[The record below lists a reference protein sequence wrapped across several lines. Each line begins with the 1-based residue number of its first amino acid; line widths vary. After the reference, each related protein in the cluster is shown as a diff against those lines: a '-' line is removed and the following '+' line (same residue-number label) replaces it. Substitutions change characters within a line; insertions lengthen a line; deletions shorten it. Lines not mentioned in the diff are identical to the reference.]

1 MVGMSGMKRMSA
13 SVAIGLCVLGLTAGW
28 AAGADVLRLGT
39 TTSTDNSGLLAAIL
53 PAFEATYGIDVDVIA
68 VGTGQA
74 MEMGRRGDVDVLLVH
89 ARALEDEFVVE
100 GYGPGRYAVM
110 FNDFVLV
117 GPIDD
122 PARIRGSELAASAL
136 ETIAATG
143 ASFASR
149 GDNSG
154 THIKEQDLW
163 AAAGLGTPTDASWY
177 QALGQG
183 MGATLIFA
191 NEARAYTLADR
202 GTYLSMRD
210 RLPNLEIMTGGAS
223 IADNRDPA
231 LRNPYSVIP
240 VSLEQFNWV
249 NADAAAAFVV
259 WLTSV
264 AVQKTIGEFGIE
276 AYGQPLYYP
285 DSESYQNQ
293 PVAP

>member
-1 MVGMSGMKRMSA
+1 MRHRKWLAGGGLSGIFAALLLA
-13 SVAIGLCVLGLTAGW
+13 SVGLGG
-28 AAGADVLRLGT
+28 DVLRLGT
-39 TTSTDNSGLLAAIL
+39 TTSTDNSGLLEAIL
-53 PAFEATYGIDVDVIA
+53 PAFETSYGIDVDVVA

-74 MEMGRRGDVDVLLVH
+74 LEMGRRGDVDVLLVH
-89 ARALEDEFVVE
+89 ARTLEDEFVDQ

-117 GPIDD
+117 GPNDD
-122 PARIRGSELAASAL
+122 PAGIRGSERAATAL
-136 ETIAATG
+136 ETIAATE
-143 ASFASR
+143 APFASR
-149 GDNSG
+149 GDDSG
-154 THIKEQDLW
+154 THIKEQALW
-163 AAAGLGTPTDASWY
+163 EAAGLATPAGEDWY
-177 QALGQG
+177 NSLGQG

-210 RLPNLEIMTGGAS
+210 GLPNLEVLTGGSS

-240 VSLEQFNWV
+240 VSIEKFDWI

-264 AVQKTIGEFGIE
+264 AVQEAIGAFGVE
-276 AYGQPLYYP
+276 AYGQPLFYP
-285 DSESYQNQ
+285 DSEPYRNRREGS
-293 PVAP
+293 

>member
-1 MVGMSGMKRMSA
+1 MF
-13 SVAIGLCVLGLTAGW
+13 GLCAVCLIAGLAT
-28 AAGADVLRLGT
+28 GAEVLRLGT

-53 PAFEATYGIDVDVIA
+53 PGFEAAYGIDVDVIA

-89 ARALEDEFVVE
+89 ARALEDEFVAQ

-122 PARIRGSELAASAL
+122 PAGIRGSELAATAL
-136 ETIAATG
+136 GKIAA
-143 ASFASR
+143 ASEVFASR

-154 THIKEQDLW
+154 THIKEQALW
-163 AAAGLGTPTDASWY
+163 SAAGLATPTDAAWY

-183 MGATLIFA
+183 MGATLVFA
-191 NEARAYTLADR
+191 NEARAYTLTDR

-210 RLPNLEIMTGGAS
+210 MLPTLEVLTGGSS
-223 IADNRDPA
+223 IADNRDPE
-231 LRNPYSVIP
+231 LLNPYSVIP
-240 VSLEQFNWV
+240 VSIEAFDWV

-264 AVQKTIGEFGIE
+264 DVQETIRAFGIE
-276 AYGQPLYYP
+276 VYAQPLFYP
-285 DSESYQNQ
+285 DSEPYRNR
-293 PVAP
+293 PAGV